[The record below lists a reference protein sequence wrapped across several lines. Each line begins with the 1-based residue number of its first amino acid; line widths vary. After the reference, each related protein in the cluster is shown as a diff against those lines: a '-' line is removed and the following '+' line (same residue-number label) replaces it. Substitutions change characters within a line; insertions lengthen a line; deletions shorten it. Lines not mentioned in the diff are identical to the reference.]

1 MEYADDGDLESKI
14 TKHQKNKTN
23 FSENELWSY
32 LIQMIQGLKSLH
44 DNKIMHRDLKS
55 ANVFMMKNGLLKLG
69 DLNVSKVVKMGL
81 VYTQTGTPYYASP
94 EVWADKPYD
103 YKSDIWSVGCVM
115 YELCTLKPPFR
126 GQNLDQLYQCVKK
139 GKEISSI
146 FKMINFCRNLK

>member
-1 MEYADDGDLESKI
+1 
-14 TKHQKNKTN
+14 
-23 FSENELWSY
+23 
-32 LIQMIQGLKSLH
+32 
-44 DNKIMHRDLKS
+44 MHRDLKS
-55 ANVFMMKNGLLKLG
+55 ANVFLMKNGILKLG

-115 YELCTLKPPFR
+115 YELCALKPPFR

-139 GKEISSI
+139 GKRI
-146 FKMINFCRNLK
+146 FNFFL